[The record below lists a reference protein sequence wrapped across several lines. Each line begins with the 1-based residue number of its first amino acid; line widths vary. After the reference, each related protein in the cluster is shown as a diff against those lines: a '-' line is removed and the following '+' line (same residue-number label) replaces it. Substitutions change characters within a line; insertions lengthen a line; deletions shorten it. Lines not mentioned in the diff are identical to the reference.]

1 VLLVVVAILVA
12 VAGENAQCVMSGD
25 RGVEKASRS
34 LAPWVDVVSSPA
46 AEAFVAD
53 DKDEDEGKED
63 EGNDNHANSLFSLS
77 TSLVSSSILSLFTSS
92 AIEYSAAP
100 KSQLE
105 WLSCCESLAS

>member
-1 VLLVVVAILVA
+1 
-12 VAGENAQCVMSGD
+12 M
-25 RGVEKASRS
+25 
-34 LAPWVDVVSSPA
+34 
-46 AEAFVAD
+46 AD

-63 EGNDNHANSLFSLS
+63 EGNDNDDDEDEGEDDDDEDEGEDDGGKLRATANAHANSLFSLS